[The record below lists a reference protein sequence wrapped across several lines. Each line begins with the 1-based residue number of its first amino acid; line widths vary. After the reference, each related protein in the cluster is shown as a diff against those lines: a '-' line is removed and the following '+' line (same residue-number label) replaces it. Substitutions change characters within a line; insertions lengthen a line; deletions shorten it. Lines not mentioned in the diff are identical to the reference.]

1 MRQTDPSAWT
11 ATLHDLWHSISQH
24 DLEGGQ
30 PLDFTKKLAR
40 HQHWPL
46 DFARAAILEYR
57 RFCFLA
63 CVSPTPVTP
72 SEEVDEVWHMHLI
85 YSRDYWDVWCG
96 QVLGRKLHHDPTS
109 GRPEEAG
116 QFREQYAQ
124 TLALYESFF
133 GPPPPAFWPATYKR
147 FGVRPR
153 FSGFDADDW
162 FLIPTPTSLWRRI
175 GGAIGAKRR

>member
-1 MRQTDPSAWT
+1 MRQTDMPAWND
-11 ATLHDLWHSISQH
+11 TLRDLWLRISQY

-30 PLDFTKKLAR
+30 PLDFPRKLAR
-40 HQHWPL
+40 DKGWPA

-63 CVSPTPVTP
+63 IASSTPVTP
-72 SEEVDEVWHMHLI
+72 SEEVDEVWHMHLTD
-85 YSRDYWDVWCG
+85 SRDYWGVWCG
-96 QVLGRKLHHDPTS
+96 QVLGRPLHHEPS
-109 GRPEEAG
+109 RGRPEEAG

-124 TLALYESFF
+124 TLATYEAFF
-133 GPPPPAFWPATYKR
+133 GSPDVQFWPATHKR

-153 FSGFDADDW
+153 YRGFDADNW
-162 FLIPTPTSLWRRI
+162 FLIPRPTLLWRRI